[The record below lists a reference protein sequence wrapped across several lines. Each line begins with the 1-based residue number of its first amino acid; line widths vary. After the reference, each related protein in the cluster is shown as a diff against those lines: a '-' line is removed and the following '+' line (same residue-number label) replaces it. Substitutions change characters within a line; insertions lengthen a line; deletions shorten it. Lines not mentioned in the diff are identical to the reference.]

1 MRGPEQLVLHKH
13 DTPSLGKR
21 SWPFKRA
28 SLGQIWSL
36 PFLDAQPLVLAFAIC
51 AGAIFYFSLGVE
63 PSYITILV
71 SFIIVLIAYL
81 SARRLPVPQVVAL
94 GTLIALDVGIGVLSS
109 KLRVMRVAAPSITA
123 PIGPVMIEGWVQSV
137 EPGAKGNRLRLRVHA
152 IAGVEADDTPKFARV
167 THRLSL
173 NVSPGRFVRC
183 WSVLRP
189 PPAPSLQGD
198 YDFQRQAW
206 FEQLG
211 GVGYVQGRCRGGTL
225 GAPTDLRGRLALE
238 VASLRRKLAVYVNNR
253 AGTRGGGFAA
263 AIVSGD
269 RSFMSTADQDALRGS
284 GLAHLLA
291 ISGLHMG
298 IVGGMIFLIL
308 KRAFSMIE
316 PLALRIAVQK
326 PAALGA
332 LFASLVYLI
341 LSGASVSTQRAF
353 IMSAVVFG
361 AVLFDRAAISL
372 RSFAIAM
379 IAVLIL
385 QPESCMTPGFQ
396 MSFAAS
402 GALIATYEAWTARR
416 IASARQLG
424 TVSYTFASLIVTSTV
439 AAVATAPFAIYH
451 FDRVAA
457 LGLLANFLAMP
468 VITFVAAPAAAF
480 ALMTAPVGGADL
492 GLGVLGQSLS
502 VVLEIAQ
509 WCSRA
514 GAAGLTFGK
523 AMPPIALL
531 LLSSALVL
539 AIVSRG
545 LWRACMAAPLIAG
558 AVWVWSSAPATLL
571 HWSVS
576 GDLFVANAKGD
587 MTRYELEEG
596 DGLSPLRYSKLIA
609 SSACDEGDC
618 ELATPIGIISVRRNT
633 YSDIPCDSPG
643 VVAFVSIDADES
655 VSIRNPNCVPAYA
668 WQDVRDGNSLT
679 VKYGSDATLTRVAVS
694 CFDRPW
700 RHCTPN

>member
-1 MRGPEQLVLHKH
+1 MREHEQLVLHKH
-13 DTPSLGKR
+13 ETPSLGKR
-21 SWPFKRA
+21 SWPFKHIGY
-28 SLGQIWSL
+28 GQIWTL

-63 PSYITILV
+63 PSFSIVLV
-71 SFIIVLIAYL
+71 SFIVLLLIYL
-81 SARRLPVPQVVAL
+81 AARRMPVPQVLAFGALVAL
-94 GTLIALDVGIGVLSS
+94 GIGGGVLSS
-109 KLRVMRVAAPSITA
+109 KLRAMRVAAPSITA

-152 IAGVEADDTPKFARV
+152 IAGVDADDTPNYARV

-189 PPAPSLQGD
+189 PPAPGLQGD

-211 GVGYVQGRCRGGTL
+211 GVGYVQGRCRGGAL
-225 GAPTDLRGRLALE
+225 GAPADLRGRLALK
-238 VASLRRKLAVYVNNR
+238 VASLRRQLAVYVYDR
-253 AGTRGGGFAA
+253 AGTGGGGFAA

-269 RSFMSTADQDALRGS
+269 RSFMSTEDQEALRGS

-316 PLALRIAVQK
+316 PLALRVAVQK

-416 IASARQLG
+416 IASAKQMG
-424 TVSYTFASLIVTSTV
+424 SVSYTLASLIVTSTV

-468 VITFVAAPAAAF
+468 VITFVAAPASAF
-480 ALMTAPVGGADL
+480 ALITAPIGGSDL

-502 VVLEIAQ
+502 VVLEIAR

-514 GAAGLTFGK
+514 GEGGLTFGK
-523 AMPPIALL
+523 AMPSISLL
-531 LLSSALVL
+531 LLSSALIL
-539 AIVSRG
+539 AIASRG
-545 LWRACMAAPLIAG
+545 FWRVCMAAPLIAG
-558 AVWVWSSAPATLL
+558 AVWVWSTAPATLL
-571 HWSVS
+571 HWSKS
-576 GDLFVANAKGD
+576 GDLFVASAEGE
-587 MTRYELEEG
+587 MTRYEVEDG
-596 DGLSPLRYSKLIA
+596 DGLSPLRYSKLSA
-609 SSACDEGDC
+609 SSECAQSNC
-618 ELATPIGIISVRRNT
+618 ELLTPIGTVSVRRNND
-633 YSDIPCDSPG
+633 SSIPCNSPG
-643 VVAFVSIDADES
+643 VVAFITMSTDNTVYK
-655 VSIRNPNCVPAYA
+655 RNRDCTQAYE
-668 WQDVRDGNSLT
+668 WRDVRDGNSLT
-679 VKYGSDATLTRVAVS
+679 IKYGSNERLNRVAIS
-694 CFDRPW
+694 CSERPW
-700 RHCTPN
+700 RHCR

>member
-1 MRGPEQLVLHKH
+1 MREHEQLVLHKH

-21 SWPFKRA
+21 SWPFKRI
-28 SLGQIWSL
+28 GNGRIWAL

-51 AGAIFYFSLGVE
+51 AGAIFYFSLDVE
-63 PSYITILV
+63 PTFSAVLV
-71 SFIIVLIAYL
+71 SFISLLLIYL
-81 SARRLPVPQVVAL
+81 AVRRMPVPQVLAFCALVAL
-94 GTLIALDVGIGVLSS
+94 GLGIGVLSS
-109 KLRVMRVAAPSITA
+109 KLRVIRVAAPSITT
-123 PIGPVMIEGWVQSV
+123 PVGPVMIEGWVQSV

-152 IAGVEADDTPKFARV
+152 IAGVDADDTPKYARV
-167 THRLSL
+167 THRMSL

-189 PPAPSLQGD
+189 PPAPGLQGD

-211 GVGYVQGRCRGGTL
+211 SVGYVQGRCRGGTL
-225 GAPTDLRGRLALE
+225 GAPAGLRGRLALK
-238 VASLRRKLAVYVNNR
+238 VASLRRKLAVYVNDR
-253 AGTRGGGFAA
+253 AGTSGGGFAA

-269 RSFMSTADQDALRGS
+269 RSFMSTEDQDALRGS

-326 PAALGA
+326 PAAFGA

-361 AVLFDRAAISL
+361 AVLFDRAAISM

-416 IASARQLG
+416 IASAKQMG

-468 VITFVAAPAAAF
+468 VITFVAAPASAF
-480 ALMTAPVGGADL
+480 ALIAAPIGGADM

-502 VVLEIAQ
+502 VVLEIAR

-514 GAAGLTFGK
+514 GEGGLTFGK
-523 AMPPIALL
+523 VMPSISLL
-531 LLSSALVL
+531 LLSSALIL
-539 AIVSRG
+539 AVVSRG
-545 LWRACMAAPLIAG
+545 YWRAFMAAPLVAG

-571 HWSVS
+571 HWSKS
-576 GDLFVANAKGD
+576 GDLFVAGAEGK
-587 MTRYELEEG
+587 MTRYELEDG
-596 DGLSPLRYSKLIA
+596 DGLSPLRYSKIKA
-609 SSACDEGDC
+609 SSECTQDGC
-618 ELATPIGIISVRRNT
+618 EITTPIGVISVRKNT
-633 YSDIPCDSPG
+633 HSNIPCDSPG
-643 VVAFVSIDADES
+643 VIAFITMSADDAVSK
-655 VSIRNPNCVPAYA
+655 RNPDCIPVYE
-668 WQDVRDGNSLT
+668 WREVRDGNSLT
-679 VKYGSDATLTRVAVS
+679 VKYRSDQQLNRVAVS
-694 CFDRPW
+694 CSKRPW
-700 RHCTPN
+700 RQCK